1 MQCILL
7 YNSPFCFVVQIRFQT
22 KNYSAE
28 SIEAMKELDDVLV
41 QLAVSLCV
49 YERERVSV
57 CFIPSLLIQSSVP
70 VDLMPGLHDP
80 TNHQLPQQPLHRC
93 MFPQAGQLQSLRG
106 VTNPYAATV
115 NGIS

>member
-1 MQCILL
+1 
-7 YNSPFCFVVQIRFQT
+7 
-22 KNYSAE
+22 
-28 SIEAMKELDDVLV
+28 MKELDDVLV
-41 QLAVSLCV
+41 QLAVSLR
-49 YERERVSV
+49 ERERERARERDTDSDSL
-57 CFIPSLLIQSSVP
+57 PSSLFLQSSVP

-115 NGIS
+115 DGIA

>member
-1 MQCILL
+1 
-7 YNSPFCFVVQIRFQT
+7 
-22 KNYSAE
+22 
-28 SIEAMKELDDVLV
+28 MKELDDVLV
-41 QLAVSLCV
+41 QLAVSLR
-49 YERERVSV
+49 ERERDSYRLRLTVV
-57 CFIPSLLIQSSVP
+57 PPLSLQSSVP

-115 NGIS
+115 DGIA